1 MEEAR
6 NRRKTRE
13 PVKINPIIDILI
25 PIRKY
30 IIPDGNFFIGIY
42 VILSKDKHDHLCFME
57 ALL

>member
-1 MEEAR
+1 MEEAL

-42 VILSKDKHDHLCFME
+42 VILSKDKHDHL
-57 ALL
+57 